1 MARRGKYRPHRVARR
16 VLAAALGI
24 TVDQARA
31 AVLALDAA
39 GLIIMPR
46 VPTVSMLNASLHILR
61 QERALMLPGANKDE
75 LQRYKHT
82 IRYQAMVDDVRRN
95 YLQPAAP
102 ASSASDA

>member
-1 MARRGKYRPHRVARR
+1 MARRGKYRPHRAARR

-46 VPTVSMLNASLHILR
+46 VPTVSMLNASLSILR
-61 QERALMLPGANKDE
+61 RERALLLPGATRDE
-75 LQRYKHT
+75 LQRHKHT
-82 IRYQAMVDDVRRN
+82 IRYQAMVDDVRQN
-95 YLQPAAP
+95 YLPPSTPAA
-102 ASSASDA
+102 DAPDA